1 MRRAGPAPASASG
14 GPASARPATTPYAH
28 GMAADTFADVLG
40 RIETIALRVGQLDVD
55 APATLT
61 RDELIDVLDALHRVG
76 KAMVLL
82 QERGRFR

>member
-1 MRRAGPAPASASG
+1 
-14 GPASARPATTPYAH
+14 
-28 GMAADTFADVLG
+28 MAADTFADVLG

-55 APATLT
+55 APANLT